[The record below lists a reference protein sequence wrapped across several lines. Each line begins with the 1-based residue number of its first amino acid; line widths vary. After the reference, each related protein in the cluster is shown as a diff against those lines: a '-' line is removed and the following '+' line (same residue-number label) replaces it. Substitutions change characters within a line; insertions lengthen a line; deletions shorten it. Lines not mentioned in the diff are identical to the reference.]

1 VEHQAILL
9 IEDNPDD
16 QALTLRALR
25 KNNIRNPIVIVH
37 DGVEALEYLLGT
49 GGFADQERHPP
60 GLILLDLQL
69 PRMDGLA
76 FLRHIR
82 QHGPYALIPIVVL
95 TSSNEDNDL
104 RESYR
109 MGANSYV
116 RKPVDFQAF
125 LDTVRQL
132 GLYWMVVNNPPPHH
146 P

>member
-1 VEHQAILL
+1 MEHQAILL

-25 KNNIRNPIVIVH
+25 KNKISNPIIVVN
-37 DGVEALEYLLGT
+37 DGVEALEYLMGT
-49 GGFADQERHPP
+49 GAYADQPRAVP
-60 GLILLDLQL
+60 GLILLDLKL

-76 FLRHIR
+76 FLQHIR
-82 QHGPYALIPIVVL
+82 RHGPYALIPIVVL
-95 TSSNEDNDL
+95 TSSNEDHDL

-116 RKPVDFQAF
+116 RKPVDFQVF

-132 GLYWMVVNNPPPHH
+132 GLYWMMVNNPPPLL

>member
-1 VEHQAILL
+1 MEHQAILL

-16 QALTLRALR
+16 QALTIRALR
-25 KNNIRNPIVIVH
+25 KNNFPNPIVVVS
-37 DGVEALEYLLGT
+37 DGIEAIEYLMGT
-49 GGFADQERHPP
+49 GSYAGQPINPP
-60 GLILLDLQL
+60 GLILLDLKL

-76 FLRHIR
+76 FLQHIR

-95 TSSNEDNDL
+95 TSSNEDRDL

-125 LDTVRQL
+125 LTTVRQL
-132 GLYWMVVNNPPPHH
+132 GLYWMRVNHPPPMH